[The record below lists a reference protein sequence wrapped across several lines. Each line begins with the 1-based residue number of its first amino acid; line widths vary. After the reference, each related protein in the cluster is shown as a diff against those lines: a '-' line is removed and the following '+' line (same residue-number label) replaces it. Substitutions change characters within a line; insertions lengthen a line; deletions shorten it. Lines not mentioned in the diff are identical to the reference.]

1 MHHAGSGVTAAAA
14 AEGHSVH
21 ESAPVTV
28 TVPVPIVSANVAE
41 TVFDVGM
48 GDVC

>member
-28 TVPVPIVSANVAE
+28 TVPVPIVSANVGRNC
-41 TVFDVGM
+41 V
-48 GDVC
+48 